1 MSRTICKSMIHD
13 LQMNVTIVEV
23 TFQKMFVIVDL
34 QLISQITVLPTKSD
48 SGVMFCF
55 KCYQG
60 LIIDRSLVY

>member
-34 QLISQITVLPTKSD
+34 QLMNPITVLPTKSD

-55 KCYQG
+55 KVIRD
-60 LIIDRSLVY
+60 L